1 MEKHEIEFLKKA
13 LEYCIQNQ
21 IELGADNDECENVRA
36 NLLSKINKLDDY
48 LNTNSNDVFYKE
60 GAEVKTYDGFKAKV
74 LKVEEITYFIK
85 DENGYSYYAT
95 GGQIKKRS
103 KLLKIA

>member
-21 IELGADNDECENVRA
+21 IKFEVNNDECENVRA
-36 NLLSKINKLDDY
+36 NLLPKINKLEDY
-48 LNTNSNDVFYKE
+48 FNTNSSDVFYKKGE
-60 GAEVKTYDGFKAKV
+60 EVKTYDGFKAEI
-74 LKVEEITYFIK
+74 LKVEEITYFVK

-95 GGQIKKRS
+95 GAQIKKRS